1 MSDTGKLTHAIVEF
15 YEKLSSWE
23 HDVVREQG
31 LTLPQTH
38 TLEILGIHGALPM
51 KELAARMGVTTGT
64 LTVLVDRLEDK
75 QLVVRR
81 PHEHDRRSILVALTE
96 RGQTQYEEHDRLHR
110 RLTGDLTADLT
121 AEQKAALLHCLETMN
136 SSF

>member
-1 MSDTGKLTHAIVEF
+1 
-15 YEKLSSWE
+15 
-23 HDVVREQG
+23 
-31 LTLPQTH
+31 
-38 TLEILGIHGALPM
+38 M

-81 PHEHDRRSILVALTE
+81 PHEHDRRSILVALTQ

-110 RLTGDLTADLT
+110 RLTDDLTADLT
-121 AEQKAALLHCLETMN
+121 TEQKTALLHCLETMN
-136 SSF
+136 ASF